1 MTRLSY
7 DAIGNAFAISLRDLP
22 SVETNELADGVLLDV
37 GSDGEPVGLEFVS
50 LSRLAPFM
58 AAHGGQFDLPTH
70 RTDLEAVKRDSA

>member
-7 DAIGNAFAISLRDLP
+7 DEIGNAFAISLRDLP
-22 SVETNELADGVLLDV
+22 AVETIELADGVLLDV

-58 AAHGGQFDLPTH
+58 AAHGGQYDLPTH
-70 RTDLEAVKRDSA
+70 RQDDGAAKRDSA